1 MALSGKS
8 CLKISFSSFSVKD
21 SSFVSDNLSTDY
33 AEEGGGDRVLG

>member
-21 SSFVSDNLSTDY
+21 SSFRAIIHLVRTEVE
-33 AEEGGGDRVLG
+33 AAVIP